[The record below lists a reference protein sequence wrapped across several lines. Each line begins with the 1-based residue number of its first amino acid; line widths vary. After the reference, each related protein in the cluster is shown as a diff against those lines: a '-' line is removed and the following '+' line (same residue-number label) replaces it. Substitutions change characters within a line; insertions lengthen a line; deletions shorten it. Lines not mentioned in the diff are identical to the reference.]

1 MNCRRQA
8 LQLCLNLAVVVVIEI
23 LYEFLFAV
31 LHGLRLL
38 QIQQFTLEQTKETL
52 NHGIAQTVAFLAHT
66 LPNAFHHFILL
77 MPVLTALVI
86 MKDQIDSI
94 RYFLKSL
101 VQYGRHYAH
110 RRPVRNGIAYQIAA
124 MQIKNRREVR
134 FLSKQAELRYIH
146 DSLLISRLHSLMV
159 QGEFTVVKFCC
170 SAAITL
176 PASVF

>member
-23 LYEFLFAV
+23 LYEFLFTV

-101 VQYGRHYAH
+101 V
-110 RRPVRNGIAYQIAA
+110 
-124 MQIKNRREVR
+124 
-134 FLSKQAELRYIH
+134 
-146 DSLLISRLHSLMV
+146 
-159 QGEFTVVKFCC
+159 
-170 SAAITL
+170 
-176 PASVF
+176 